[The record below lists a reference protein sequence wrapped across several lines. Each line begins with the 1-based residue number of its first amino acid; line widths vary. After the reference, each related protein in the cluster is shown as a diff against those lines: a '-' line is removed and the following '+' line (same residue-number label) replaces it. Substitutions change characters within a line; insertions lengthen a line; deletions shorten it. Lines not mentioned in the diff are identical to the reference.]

1 LEVGGDADL
10 ELDPPVDDLLL
21 DALVLEDVAD

>member
-10 ELDPPVDDLLL
+10 ERDLPVDNLLL

>member
-10 ELDPPVDDLLL
+10 ERDTPVDDLLL
-21 DALVLEDVAD
+21 DVLFLEGVAD